1 MFSPIFDALNEA
13 GVRYLVVGG
22 VAVLLHGHVRFTKD
36 LDLVIDLEPE
46 AARRAMQALNA
57 QGFVPKVPVPA
68 EAFADSSQRELWIK
82 EKNMVVFSL
91 HDLANPLRVVDVF
104 VRSPRPFEELFARSK
119 LVPLGHS
126 TVRVVGLEDLISI
139 KREAGRPQDLLD
151 VEVLEAIRG
160 QREQGAAQ

>member
-1 MFSPIFDALNEA
+1 
-13 GVRYLVVGG
+13 
-22 VAVLLHGHVRFTKD
+22 
-36 LDLVIDLEPE
+36 
-46 AARRAMQALNA
+46 
-57 QGFVPKVPVPA
+57 
-68 EAFADSSQRELWIK
+68 
-82 EKNMVVFSL
+82 MVVFSL